1 MVWIMVVAL
10 VLGAI
15 GIGWSVV
22 RFQDA
27 KPIKESSAITTC
39 DDLRDYILGEEELS
53 LPLWKKYHKQVIA
66 YSRGL
71 PKAERPAKVREIA
84 ASVTLVLKSDLRIY
98 REMKKLPQ
106 CLTSEFRA
114 QVEEW
119 TTTTKDMI
127 LYLAGRKKIEG
138 EKFDPKDGVWDTTFY
153 DAFYSATDNLEEGLT
168 QV

>member
-22 RFQDA
+22 RFQESKPVA
-27 KPIKESSAITTC
+27 KSNAIVTC

-53 LPLWKKYHKQVIA
+53 LPLWKKYHKQVIS

-71 PKAERPAKVREIA
+71 PRAERPAKVKAIA

-114 QVEEW
+114 QINEW
-119 TTTTKDMI
+119 TKTTRDMI
-127 LYLAGRKKIEG
+127 LYLSGEKKIDG
-138 EKFDPKDGVWDTTFY
+138 EKFNPKDGIWDTTFY

-168 QV
+168 QI